1 MSVHLLNFSDHQESQ
16 SANFPRFPCSPSPPS
31 VSLPLS
37 LLRPFVSLRT
47 SVCAQGAV
55 SEAEAARLMRAVMR
69 VVAECHARGVVHRD
83 VKASNFLFLSAS
95 PADSP
100 LVAIDFGL
108 AAFCRPGERLRDV
121 AGSPCYV
128 APEVLKRQSGRGYAH
143 SADVWSAG
151 VLFHLLLSA
160 RPPFDGPSIVDVFRA
175 VASAPLDLESR
186 APWAGVSAEA
196 KHLLAAMLSRDPDA
210 RPTAQQVLEHKWF
223 QMHSSAEC

>member
-1 MSVHLLNFSDHQESQ
+1 MQLC
-16 SANFPRFPCSPSPPS
+16 RGPSIHDYIAS
-31 VSLPLS
+31 KGV
-37 LLRPFVSLRT
+37 
-47 SVCAQGAV
+47 V

-83 VKASNFLFLSAS
+83 VKASNFLFLSAF

-108 AAFCRPGERLRDV
+108 AAFCRPDERLRDV

-160 RPPFDGPSIVDVFRA
+160 RLPFDGPSIVDVFRA

-210 RPTAQQVLEHKWF
+210 RPTAQQVLGELRSLRGAVQCGAASPPLLLSPTPLLPVPLARF
-223 QMHSSAEC
+223 